1 MKKIIILLSILML
14 ALAASTTAL
23 AIVLAQNSSDKT
35 EETKEEPQ
43 MQQVETETT
52 ITTKPVETDGQANAA
67 NNYISAQEALTAAL
81 KALGVERSSVRDID
95 VELEYKF
102 GQVFYEVDFESGQY
116 DYEYRVDPNNGTI
129 LKSFR
134 ELDR

>member
-1 MKKIIILLSILML
+1 MKKIVILLSVLML
-14 ALAASTTAL
+14 ALAASTTTL
-23 AIVLAQNSSDKT
+23 AIVLAQNNGDSKT
-35 EETKEEPQ
+35 EETKQEPQ
-43 MQQVETETT
+43 MQQVETDTS
-52 ITTKPVETDGQANAA
+52 ITTKPVEPGNQATA
-67 NNYISAQEALTAAL
+67 NNYITAQEALTAAL
-81 KALGVERSSVRDID
+81 KALGVDRSSVRDID

-116 DYEYRVDPNNGTI
+116 DYEYHIDPNNGTV

>member
-1 MKKIIILLSILML
+1 ML
-14 ALAASTTAL
+14 ALAASTTTL

-35 EETKEEPQ
+35 EETTEEPQ

-67 NNYISAQEALTAAL
+67 NSYISAQEALTAAL